1 MEMEELRIDK
11 WLWAARF
18 YKTRSL
24 AQAAVEAGQVKVGGD
39 RVKPSRSVRPGDI
52 LQIRA
57 GEQDWEVLVRGL
69 SAQRGPA
76 VFARTLYDETPQ
88 GLKRR
93 LEALELRKQNVDPS
107 AHIKGRPTKHDRR
120 QLEKLKSFSAH

>member
-1 MEMEELRIDK
+1 MDDQRIDK

-18 YKTRSL
+18 YKTRTL

-39 RVKPSRSVRPGDI
+39 RVKPSRAVRPADI

-57 GEQDWEVLVRGL
+57 GEQDWEVVVRGL

-88 GLKRR
+88 GLKKR
-93 LEALELRKQNVDPS
+93 LEVQALRKQAADPS
-107 AHIKGRPTKHDRR
+107 QGIKGRPTKHDRR
-120 QLEKLKSFSAH
+120 RLDTFKRGDQS

>member
-1 MEMEELRIDK
+1 MDDQRIDK

-18 YKTRSL
+18 FKTRTL

-39 RVKPSRSVRPGDI
+39 RVKPSRAVRLADI

-57 GEQDWEVLVRGL
+57 GEQDWEVVVRGL

-88 GLKRR
+88 GLKKR
-93 LEALELRKQNVDPS
+93 LEVQALRKQVADPS
-107 AHIKGRPTKHDRR
+107 LGIKGRPTKQDRR
-120 QLEKLKSFSAH
+120 LLDTFKRGDQS

>member
-1 MEMEELRIDK
+1 MEELRIDK

-24 AQAAVEAGQVKVGGD
+24 AQAAVEAGRVKVAGE
-39 RVKPSRSVRPGDI
+39 RIKSSRSVRPGDV

-57 GEQDWEVLVRGL
+57 GEQDWEVLVRAL

-88 GLKRR
+88 GLRRR
-93 LEALELRKQNVDPS
+93 LEAIELRKQNQDPS
-107 AHIKGRPTKHDRR
+107 SQMKGRPTKHDRR
-120 QLEKLKSFSAH
+120 RLDHFRRGGA

>member
-1 MEMEELRIDK
+1 MEELRIDK

-18 YKTRSL
+18 YKTRTL
-24 AQAAVEAGQVKVGGD
+24 AQDAVEAGQVKVAGE
-39 RVKPSRSVRPGDI
+39 RVKPSRAVRPGDI

-57 GEQDWEVLVRGL
+57 GEQDWEILVRAL
-69 SAQRGPA
+69 STQRGPA

-93 LEALELRKQNVDPS
+93 LEAIELRRQNTDP
-107 AHIKGRPTKHDRR
+107 AANLKGRPTKQDRR
-120 QLEKLKSFSAH
+120 NIEKWLP

>member
-1 MEMEELRIDK
+1 MEELRIDK

-18 YKTRSL
+18 YKTRTL
-24 AQAAVEAGQVKVGGD
+24 AQDAVEAGQVKVAGE
-39 RVKPSRSVRPGDI
+39 RVKPSRAVRPGDI

-57 GEQDWEVLVRGL
+57 GEQDWEILVRAL
-69 SAQRGPA
+69 STQRGPA

-93 LEALELRKQNVDPS
+93 LEAIELRRQNTDP
-107 AHIKGRPTKHDRR
+107 AANLKGRPTKQDRR
-120 QLEKLKSFSAH
+120 NIEKWTP

>member
-1 MEMEELRIDK
+1 MEELRIDK

-69 SAQRGPA
+69 SGQRGPA
-76 VFARTLYDETPQ
+76 AFARTLYDETQQ

-93 LEALELRKQNVDPS
+93 LEAIELRRQNADPS
-107 AHIKGRPTKHDRR
+107 VHIKGRPTKHDRR
-120 QLEKLKSFSAH
+120 QLEKLKSYPGR

>member
-1 MEMEELRIDK
+1 MDEQRIDK

-18 YKTRSL
+18 FKTRTL
-24 AQAAVEAGQVKVGGD
+24 AQEAVEAGQVRMGGD
-39 RVKPSRSVRPGDI
+39 RIKPSRAVRPADV

-57 GEQDWEVLVRGL
+57 GEQDWEVVVKGL

-88 GLKRR
+88 GLRRR
-93 LEALELRKQNVDPS
+93 LEAQALRRQNQDPS
-107 AHIKGRPTKHDRR
+107 LGIKGRPTKQDRR
-120 QLEKLKSFSAH
+120 SLDRFKRGGMP